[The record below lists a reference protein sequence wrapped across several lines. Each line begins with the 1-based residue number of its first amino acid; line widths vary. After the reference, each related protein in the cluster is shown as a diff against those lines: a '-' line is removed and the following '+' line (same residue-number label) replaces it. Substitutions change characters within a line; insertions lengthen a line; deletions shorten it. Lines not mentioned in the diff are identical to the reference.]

1 MLYEVDGKLIRE
13 RCIIMD
19 RNFNLFLHMNGVTDA
34 DVDSRPEACL
44 STLSTKSFSI
54 QKQPFE
60 MLFKIT
66 VLKNFAIFTGV
77 LL

>member
-1 MLYEVDGKLIRE
+1 
-13 RCIIMD
+13 MD
-19 RNFNLFLHMNGVTDA
+19 PNFNLFLHMNGVTDA

-44 STLSTKSFSI
+44 STKSFSI

-66 VLKNFAIFTGV
+66 VLKKFAIFTGI